1 MDVQPTLRE
10 TFMLAALVQTLQV
23 YLLRCWQREIPAQPT
38 ILQQWWAQ
46 KENCFRASHHGVEA
60 QIIVDE
66 TGHVRPIKALA
77 RELLAG
83 LAETAEELGTKHW
96 LDQLETWLD
105 TAQSYLRQRAVFT
118 ETKSLR
124 EVAARLVAELDEELL
139 IS

>member
-1 MDVQPTLRE
+1 
-10 TFMLAALVQTLQV
+10 
-23 YLLRCWQREIPAQPT
+23 
-38 ILQQWWAQ
+38 
-46 KENCFRASHHGVEA
+46 VEA